1 MKQNRMKLFT
11 VYPLIHDI
19 VNSNLSRVQEI
30 MGASENKYFDEMDL
44 RSTNHLINISN
55 ETDARSLANQQDGYC
70 LSTWP
75 VEPTNRSILH
85 IASTVTSSTEILE
98 FLLAIRPDD
107 DVMSKVDIDGCTP
120 LHIAARMGN
129 TPALE
134 RLCKTLVAKIS
145 SAKDSQYALKKIMQ
159 LKSNLC
165 ARRW

>member
-1 MKQNRMKLFT
+1 
-11 VYPLIHDI
+11 
-19 VNSNLSRVQEI
+19 
-30 MGASENKYFDEMDL
+30 MDL

-55 ETDARSLANQQDGYC
+55 ETDARSLAHQQDGYC

-98 FLLAIRPDD
+98 FLLAVRPDD

-159 LKSNLC
+159 LKSNGGMNMLHHAVISGNIDTC
-165 ARRW
+165 LLYTSPSPRDLSTSRMPSSA